1 MSSGQTVAPPGLCV
15 PLLEGLRGWLAGCE
29 DALAEGLIV
38 TGLPSS
44 ALRSSQLKGKGE
56 SWASLAQFSWLTP
69 LSFPAWLSGGHLTF
83 F

>member
-1 MSSGQTVAPPGLCV
+1 MGWLA
-15 PLLEGLRGWLAGCE
+15 GWLAGCE
-29 DALAEGLIV
+29 DALAEGLTM

-44 ALRSSQLKGKGE
+44 ALQTIQLKGKGE

-69 LSFPAWLSGGHLTF
+69 FPTWLSGGHLTF